1 MKDIKDKNRKQ
12 DFVDR
17 LHYKEER
24 NRGKIA
30 KGKWIKKIMQCEW
43 R

>member
-24 NRGKIA
+24 NRGKNS
-30 KGKWIKKIMQCEW
+30 KGEVDKENNAV
-43 R
+43 